1 MPGDWENVFIVTRVR
16 AVAKISSCWGNTL
29 SRWGIK
35 QLGIS
40 FGSNY
45 LLFSYES
52 SWGVH
57 LHITWRKSLAPCL
70 NDSHVCTLQIYKS
83 IIILHYLSVTR
94 AKNIIHYTR
103 VFIRINWFQLIK
115 RFHKIVLLF
124 IQNISQFLIGLNPSA

>member
-1 MPGDWENVFIVTRVR
+1 MFIVTRVR
-16 AVAKISSCWGNTL
+16 AIAKISSCWGNTL

-40 FGSNY
+40 FGSNS

-57 LHITWRKSLAPCL
+57 LHITWRKSLAPSL
-70 NDSHVCTLQIYKS
+70 NDSHVCTFQIYKP

-103 VFIRINWFQLIK
+103 VFIRINWFRLIK